1 MALQIPLGL
10 KLREEDAFSNFV
22 AVGNE
27 QLVGSLQCDDDNMIF
42 IWGGTS
48 VGKSHLLHAWCKLQ
62 AEAGRSV
69 AFLPLAQHAELSP
82 EMCEGLEA
90 MDAVALDD
98 AQAIAGV
105 PAWEEALFH
114 LFNRLRD
121 AEKRI
126 LIAGEATPSG
136 LGLKLQDLVSRFNA
150 MLIMHVTD
158 LSDQAKINVLKQKAS
173 DRGLGLSEDVAQ
185 FLLRHYPRDMSKLM
199 ALLNQLD
206 HASLAA
212 QRRLTIPFVKQV
224 MQA

>member
-27 QLVGSLQCDDDNMIF
+27 QLVASLQRDDDKMMF
-42 IWGGTS
+42 IWGGAS
-48 VGKSHLLHAWCKLQ
+48 IGKSHLLHAWCKAQ

-82 EMCEGLEA
+82 EMCEGLET
-90 MDAVALDD
+90 MDVVGLDD
-98 AQAIAGV
+98 VQLIAGMQ
-105 PAWEEALFH
+105 AWEEALFH

-121 AEKRI
+121 AGKHI
-126 LIAGEATPSG
+126 LIAGEAAPNG
-136 LGLKLQDLVSRFNA
+136 LGLKLKDLVSRLNA
-150 MLIMHVTD
+150 MLVMQVVD

-173 DRGLGLSEDVAQ
+173 DRGLELSNDVGQ
-185 FLLRHYPRDMSKLM
+185 FLLRHYPRDMAKLV

-224 MQA
+224 IQA